1 MTTYKIGGKC
11 PKTDSNVYS
20 VKNRTILSKI
30 GRERQKFHEGIF
42 KWIVVW
48 KGGYRQKSDESVS
61 NGSMASEVER

>member
-11 PKTDSNVYS
+11 PKTDSNGY

-42 KWIVVW
+42 KWIVV
-48 KGGYRQKSDESVS
+48 
-61 NGSMASEVER
+61 